1 MSFMFPLGLLGLI
14 GVPVIII
21 IYIIQSKYT
30 EQTVNSNYLW
40 HLSDKF
46 MKRKNPLSGITG
58 IISLILQLLMVIAI
72 SLIISRPIITLPNA
86 AKDYCFVVDAS
97 SSMTMVEGEET
108 RFDMAKEEIE
118 RIIKKSKNGSSFS
131 LVTVSDDTVREFDGV
146 TNKKTAIELLEK
158 VQPSQANVN
167 HNDLLSTAQ
176 SIFDS
181 NTSTLIYLVTDKDYN
196 NHENIE
202 VIDVGNETVDN
213 YGIFDTAYSLSGGR
227 LKVNASAISYVNN
240 ADLTIKLTVDGKAAD
255 EKKFSVKA
263 GEITEISFDVPCT
276 AFSEFKLEVLNTD
289 GYMLD
294 NTLNT
299 YNQKSDKSYSV
310 LIVSETGFFFKAV
323 IDALVDSTIDIVS
336 PLEYETITDKYG
348 LYIFD
353 SYTPSVLP
361 NGAVWLINSDKSVE
375 DSGFGVRGKIE
386 LTPSGVIEKS
396 KSTATNVRKL
406 LEGVGDSEIYIT
418 NYVKYSGMYLGF
430 HTLYSYDSNP
440 LIFAGANGL
449 GNRQVVF
456 AFDLHKSD
464 FALSTDFVILLS
476 NLLDYSFPNVI
487 DETSYTVGD
496 EAIVNILK
504 NSENLKAES
513 PSGKD
518 IYLETDGA
526 TATMRLDEVGTYT
539 VSLTLG
545 GEEMKYK
552 LFSSAHS
559 KESEPTLTEE
569 EFSLSGEK
577 TEANIDG
584 KYDPMMVLF
593 ICLAILFIADW
604 GVYCYEKYQLR

>member
-1 MSFMFPLGLLGLI
+1 MSFTFPLGLLGLI

-58 IISLILQLLMVIAI
+58 IISLILQLLMVVAI

-108 RFDMAKEEIE
+108 RFDIAKEEIE
-118 RIIKKSKNGSSFS
+118 RVIKKSKNGSSFS
-131 LVTVSDDTVREFDGV
+131 LVTVSDDTVREFDRV

-158 VQPSQANVN
+158 VQPSQANVQY
-167 HNDLLSTAQ
+167 NDLLSTAQ
-176 SIFDS
+176 SIFDN
-181 NTSTLIYLVTDKDYN
+181 NTSALIYLVTDKDYN

-202 VIDVGNETVDN
+202 IIDVGNEATDN
-213 YGIFDTAYSLSGGR
+213 YGIFDATYSLTGGR
-227 LKVNASAISYVNN
+227 LKVNAGAISYVTD
-240 ADLTIKLTVDGKAAD
+240 ADLNIKLTVDGKKAD
-255 EKKFSVKA
+255 EKAFSVKA
-263 GEITEISFDVPCT
+263 GEITEIAFDVPCT
-276 AFSEFKLEVLNTD
+276 AFSEFKLEVMNSD

-294 NTLNT
+294 NTLST

-375 DSGFGVRGKIE
+375 DSGFGVRGKVE
-386 LTPSGVIEKS
+386 LTPSGTIAKS
-396 KSTATNVRKL
+396 TSTATNVRKL

-476 NLLDYSFPNVI
+476 NLLEYSFPNVV
-487 DETSYTVGD
+487 DETAYTVGD

-504 NSENLKAES
+504 NSENLKAQS

-545 GEEMKYK
+545 GEEMQYK

-559 KESEPTLTEE
+559 NESEPALTEE
-569 EFSLSGEK
+569 DFSLSGEK

-593 ICLAILFIADW
+593 ICLAVLFIADW

>member
-30 EQTVNSNYLW
+30 EQTVNSNYIW

-213 YGIFDTAYSLSGGR
+213 YGIFDTTYSLSGGR

-240 ADLTIKLTVDGKAAD
+240 TDLTIKLTVDSKAAD

-375 DSGFGVRGKIE
+375 DSGFGVRGKVE

-569 EFSLSGEK
+569 DFSLSGEK

>member
-1 MSFMFPLGLLGLI
+1 MSFTFPLGLLGLI

-58 IISLILQLLMVIAI
+58 IISLILQLLMVVAI

-97 SSMTMVEGEET
+97 SSMTTVEGEET
-108 RFDMAKEEIE
+108 RFDLAKEEIE

-131 LVTVSDDTVREFDGV
+131 LVTVSNDTVREFDSV

-158 VQPSQANVN
+158 IQVSQANVN
-167 HNDLLSTAQ
+167 HNDLLTTAQ
-176 SIFDS
+176 NIFDA

-202 VIDVGNETVDN
+202 IIDVGNEATDN
-213 YGIFDTAYSLSGGR
+213 YGIFDATYSLSGGR
-227 LKVNASAISYVNN
+227 LKVNASAISYVND
-240 ADLTIKLTVDGKAAD
+240 ADLTIKLTVDGKKAD
-255 EKKFSVKA
+255 EKSFSVKA
-263 GEITEISFDVPCT
+263 GESTEISFDVPCT
-276 AFSEFKLEVLNTD
+276 AFSEFKLEVLNAD

-294 NTLNT
+294 NTLST

-375 DSGFGVRGKIE
+375 DSGFGVRGKVE
-386 LTPSGVIEKS
+386 LTPSGTIDKS
-396 KSTATNVRKL
+396 TSTATNVRKL

-464 FALSTDFVILLS
+464 FSLSTDFVILLG

-487 DETSYTVGD
+487 DETAYTVGD

-504 NSENLKAES
+504 NSENLKAQS

-526 TATMRLDEVGTYT
+526 TATMRLDEIGTYT

-545 GEEMKYK
+545 GEEMQYK
-552 LFSSAHS
+552 LFSSAHAN
-559 KESEPTLTEE
+559 ESAPALTEE
-569 EFSLSGEK
+569 DFSLSGEK

-593 ICLAILFIADW
+593 ICLAVLFIADW